1 MARIA
6 DADRYRLR
14 NYMAGLDLRHL
25 ATKALKHWM
34 LMFFALLSTAPV
46 ALVVLNS
53 FKARRAI
60 FRNPYHLPN
69 AETFD
74 LVGYETV
81 F

>member
-1 MARIA
+1 
-6 DADRYRLR
+6 
-14 NYMAGLDLRHL
+14 
-25 ATKALKHWM
+25 M
-34 LMFFALLSTAPV
+34 LMMSALLSTVPV

-81 F
+81 FEKSQFHVYYFNSYS